1 LEGFTLPYQNYRRAN
16 ALLNQHIS
24 QIADDQVSFQIHYW
38 GFMPLHY
45 NNSLH
50 RHSFFEICYVH
61 EGCGEYSD
69 NGIDY
74 PLQEGTLFCSRPG
87 IWHQIRSEQGLT
99 LFFVA
104 FEIDE
109 SRTSETYSRNF
120 RSLIHRGKIIADP
133 KNANISAQI
142 WQTIFSLIESK
153 QPASK
158 DMVQHLALS
167 LLLSFL
173 HGLST
178 VPDLSVNALD
188 EDTEG
193 HRLLRRAKLYIEDNL
208 SSSLSIEHVSQELGI
223 SSRHLSRLFQ
233 DQLGQTFVHYVQ
245 ERRVQKAKGWLLN
258 SDIAIKD
265 IAKRAGFDSV
275 HYFTRVFTK
284 KLGVAPAKFRKSQFA
299 DGRHDGKQT

>member
-1 LEGFTLPYQNYRRAN
+1 MPYQDFRRAN

-24 QIADDQVSFQIHYW
+24 QIAGDQISFRIHYW

-50 RHSFFEICYVH
+50 RHSFFEICYVL
-61 EGCGEYSD
+61 EGSGEYSD
-69 NGIDY
+69 NGVDY
-74 PLQEGTLFCSRPG
+74 PLQDGTLFYSRPG

-104 FEIDE
+104 FEVDE
-109 SRTSETYSRNF
+109 SWTSETYSRNF
-120 RSLIHRGKIIADP
+120 RSLIHRGKIVAEP
-133 KNANISAQI
+133 KDAYISAQI

-153 QPASK
+153 QPVSK
-158 DMVQHLALS
+158 DMLQHLVLS

-173 HGLST
+173 HGLSS
-178 VPDLSVNALD
+178 VPDLSVDSLD
-188 EDTEG
+188 EDTEE
-193 HRLLRRAKLYIEDNL
+193 HRLLKRSKLYIEDNL
-208 SSSLSIEHVSQELGI
+208 SSPLRIEHVSQELGI
-223 SSRHLSRLFQ
+223 SSRHLSRLFHS
-233 DQLGQTFVHYVQ
+233 QLGQTFVHYVQ
-245 ERRVQKAKGWLLN
+245 ERRVQKAKEWLLN

-284 KLGVAPAKFRKSQFA
+284 MLGVAPAKFRKSQFT
-299 DGRHDGKQT
+299 DGRQNRKQK

>member
-1 LEGFTLPYQNYRRAN
+1 MLYQDFRRAN

-24 QIADDQVSFQIHYW
+24 QITADEVSFRIHYW
-38 GFMPLHY
+38 GFMPSHY

-50 RHSFFEICYVH
+50 RHSFFEICYVL
-61 EGCGEYSD
+61 EGNGEYSD
-69 NGIDY
+69 NGVDY

-87 IWHQIRSEQGLT
+87 IWHQIRSEQGLI

-120 RSLIHRGKIIADP
+120 RSLIHRGKILAEP
-133 KNANISAQI
+133 KDASISAQI
-142 WQTIFSLIESK
+142 WQTIFSMAESK
-153 QPASK
+153 HSVSK
-158 DMVQHLALS
+158 DMLQHLVLS
-167 LLLSFL
+167 LFLSFL
-173 HGLST
+173 HGLSSI
-178 VPDLSVNALD
+178 PDLSVDSLD
-188 EDTEG
+188 EDTEE
-193 HRLLRRAKLYIEDNL
+193 HRLLKRAKLYIKDNL

-223 SSRHLSRLFQ
+223 SSRHLSRLFHS
-233 DQLGQTFVHYVQ
+233 QLGQTFVHYVQ
-245 ERRVQKAKGWLLN
+245 ERRVQKAKKWLLN

-265 IAKRAGFDSV
+265 IAKRTGFDSV

-299 DGRHDGKQT
+299 DGRQDRKET